1 MKIHKSVLFVALLSA
16 CSPGD
21 TPAGAAA
28 TPAPSAPPTA
38 QPASPAP
45 QAQAPGQN
53 PGQPGAPAPDPV
65 LSPADKKFQQAVGL
79 VRKGDVAGAIA
90 ILEALHKEGAAQPP
104 HLSLLGALYVEKG
117 RAREAMALLQPV
129 AAAEDADPAVL
140 YNAAR
145 AALLMNQVQ
154 EGQRYLERSVAKV
167 PMSPA
172 TRELGLLL
180 SRQGKVVEAYRY
192 LRPWSMSDPN
202 DLEVRLI
209 AATLAL
215 RLERPAEADEILS
228 GLPEQEPAIQLLR
241 AQARIQRGDGKGAL
255 AILQPIQK
263 EHPENLDLEV
273 RRTMAEAHLAA
284 NDPASALKVLEGHAA
299 GHASLLLLQARAQ
312 RLSGNSPAALEILKP
327 LAAQLP
333 SDPKAIGDPRPA
345 AGVAVEYGR
354 LLLAAKDVQG
364 AVPMLEKATR
374 LYPSSREAWEVY
386 GQALTA
392 AGRAQDAAQARQ
404 KAKEIAD
411 AAAARPATAPAA
423 SAQAPAP
430 AASAPGGE
438 QLSANL
444 TEALRQMSAGQNDK
458 ALEAVHKEVAAAPA
472 NARARMLEVQLLIR
486 LKRFPEALKAAE
498 AAVAADPKNPDFV
511 YLRGASQ
518 IALQHVPE
526 AEKDL
531 RRTLEMSPQHIAAMN
546 DLAVVLMLQRKPA
559 EAQKLLEKVLALNPN
574 DATAKA
580 SLANVKKMV
589 AGKG

>member
-1 MKIHKSVLFVALLSA
+1 MKIHKPVLLVALLTA

-21 TPAGAAA
+21 APAGADA
-28 TPAPSAPPTA
+28 TPPPPPASSAAA
-38 QPASPAP
+38 QPAAP
-45 QAQAPGQN
+45 PVQE
-53 PGQPGAPAPDPV
+53 APAPE
-65 LSPADKKFQQAVGL
+65 LSPAGKKFQEAAGL
-79 VRKGDVAGAIA
+79 VKKGDVAGAVK
-90 ILEALHKEGAAQPP
+90 ILEELRKAGTAEPH
-104 HLSLLGALYVEKG
+104 HLSLLGALYVEQG
-117 RAREAMALLQPV
+117 RAAEAMALLGPL
-129 AAAEDADPAVL
+129 AAPEDADPAVL

-145 AALLMNQVQ
+145 AAMIMRNLP
-154 EGQRYLERSVAKV
+154 EAQRYLERSVAKV

-172 TRELGLLL
+172 SRELGLLL

-228 GLPEQEPAIQLLR
+228 GLPEKEPAIQLLR

-255 AILQPIQK
+255 AILQPIEK
-263 EHPENLDLEV
+263 DHPESFDLEI
-273 RRTMAEAHLAA
+273 RRTLAEAHLAA
-284 NDPASALKVLEGHAA
+284 NDPASALKVLDGHAA
-299 GHASLLLLQARAQ
+299 GRPSLLLLQARAQ
-312 RLSGNSPAALEILKP
+312 RLSGNSQAAMATLKP
-327 LAAQLP
+327 LVAQLP
-333 SDPKAIGDPRPA
+333 DDPKALGDPRPA

-354 LLLAAKDVQG
+354 LLLAAKDAQG

-386 GQALTA
+386 AEALTA
-392 AGRAQDAAQARQ
+392 AGRAQDAAGARQ

-423 SAQAPAP
+423 AAQAAP
-430 AASAPGGE
+430 AGE
-438 QLSANL
+438 ALSPNL
-444 TEALRQMSAGQNDK
+444 SEALRQMAAGQNDK

-472 NARARMLEVQLLIR
+472 NARARALEVQLLLR
-486 LKRFPEALKAAE
+486 MQRFQDALKAAE
-498 AAVAADPKNPDFV
+498 AAVASDPKNPDFF

-531 RRTLEMSPQHIAAMN
+531 RRTLEISPQHIAALN
-546 DLAVVLMLQRKPA
+546 DLAVVMMLQKKPS

-580 SLANVKKMV
+580 SLENLKKMV

>member
-1 MKIHKSVLFVALLSA
+1 MKIHKSVLLAALLCA

-21 TPAGAAA
+21 APAGADSTPQAPPPAAA
-28 TPAPSAPPTA
+28 TQPAPAVPPAAAPA
-38 QPASPAP
+38 QPAPAP
-45 QAQAPGQN
+45 T
-53 PGQPGAPAPDPV
+53 
-65 LSPADKKFQQAVGL
+65 PADKKFQEAVGL
-79 VRKGDVAGAIA
+79 VKKGDVAGAVT
-90 ILEALHKEGAAQPP
+90 ILEGLRKDGQAAPH
-104 HLSLLGALYVEKG
+104 HLSLLGALYVEQG
-117 RAREAMALLQPV
+117 RVAEAMAILRPL
-129 AAAEDADPAVL
+129 AAPEDADPAVL
-140 YNAAR
+140 YNAGR
-145 AALLMNQVQ
+145 AALVMRNLPEAQA
-154 EGQRYLERSVAKV
+154 YFERSVARV

-202 DLEVRLI
+202 DLEVRII

-215 RLERPAEADEILS
+215 RLERPVEADEILA
-228 GLPEQEPAIQLLR
+228 GLPEKEPAIQLLR

-255 AILQPIQK
+255 AILQPIEK
-263 EHPENLDLEV
+263 DHPANIDLEV
-273 RRTMAEAHLAA
+273 RRSMAEAHLAA
-284 NDPASALKVLEGHAA
+284 NDPASALKILDGHAA
-299 GHASLLLLQARAQ
+299 GVPSLLLLQARAQ
-312 RLSGNSPAALEILKP
+312 RLSGNSQAAMATLKP
-327 LAAQLP
+327 LVAQLP
-333 SDPKAIGDPRPA
+333 DDPKAVGDPRPA

-354 LLLAAKDVQG
+354 LLLASKDVQG

-386 GQALTA
+386 AEALTA
-392 AGRAQDAAQARQ
+392 AGRPQDAAGARQ

-411 AAAARPATAPAA
+411 AAASRPATAPAVA
-423 SAQAPAP
+423 ARAP
-430 AASAPGGE
+430 AAPAGGE
-438 QLSANL
+438 ALSPNL
-444 TEALRQMSAGQNDK
+444 SEALRQMAAGQNDK
-458 ALEAVHKEVAAAPA
+458 ALEAVRKEVAAAPA
-472 NARARMLEVQLLIR
+472 NARARGLEVQLLLR
-486 LKRFPEALKAAE
+486 MQRFPDALKAAD

-518 IALQHVPE
+518 IALQHIPE

-546 DLAVVLMLQRKPA
+546 DLAVVMMLQKKPS

-580 SLANVKKMV
+580 SLANLKKMV

>member
-1 MKIHKSVLFVALLSA
+1 MKIHKSVLLVALLCA

-21 TPAGAAA
+21 SPVGADSTPPAPAAAA
-28 TPAPSAPPTA
+28 T
-38 QPASPAP
+38 ASPAP
-45 QAQAPGQN
+45 QAA
-53 PGQPGAPAPDPV
+53 APAPAPAQPAAPAPE
-65 LSPADKKFQQAVGL
+65 LSPADRKFQEAVLL
-79 VRKGDVAGAIA
+79 VRKGDVAGAVA
-90 ILEALHKEGAAQPP
+90 ILEALRKEGTAEPP
-104 HLSLLGALYVEKG
+104 HLSLLGALYVEQD
-117 RAREAMALLQPV
+117 RAAEAMAILRPL
-129 AAAEDADPAVL
+129 AAPEDADPAIL
-140 YNAAR
+140 YNAGR
-145 AALLMNQVQ
+145 AAQMMRNAP
-154 EGQRYLERSVAKV
+154 EAQRYYERSVAKV

-192 LRPWSMSDPN
+192 LRPWSMSDAN
-202 DLEVRLI
+202 DLEVRII

-228 GLPEQEPAIQLLR
+228 GLPEKEPAIQLLR

-255 AILQPIQK
+255 AILQPIEK
-263 EHPENLDLEV
+263 DHPADLDLEV

-284 NDPASALKVLEGHAA
+284 NDPASAIKVLDGYAA
-299 GHASLLLLQARAQ
+299 GHPSLLLIQAKAQ
-312 RLSGNSPAALEILKP
+312 RLSGDSKAAMATLKP
-327 LAAQLP
+327 LADKIP
-333 SDPKAIGDPRPA
+333 DDPKVLGDPRPA

-354 LLLAAKDVQG
+354 LLLAGKDVQG

-386 GQALTA
+386 AEALAA
-392 AGRAQDAAQARQ
+392 AGRAQDAAGARQ

-411 AAAARPATAPAA
+411 AAASRPAAAPAA
-423 SAQAPAP
+423 SAASAAQAPAAP
-430 AASAPGGE
+430 AGGE
-438 QLSANL
+438 QLSPNL
-444 TEALRQMSAGQNDK
+444 SEALRQMAAGQTDK
-458 ALEAVHKEVAAAPA
+458 ALEAVRKEVAAAPA
-472 NARARMLEVQLLIR
+472 NPRARTLEVQLLLR
-486 LKRFPEALKAAE
+486 QKRFQEALRAAE
-498 AAVAADPKNPDFV
+498 SAVAADPKNPDFV

-546 DLAVVLMLQRKPA
+546 DLAVVMMLQKKPS

-580 SLANVKKMV
+580 SLENLKKMV